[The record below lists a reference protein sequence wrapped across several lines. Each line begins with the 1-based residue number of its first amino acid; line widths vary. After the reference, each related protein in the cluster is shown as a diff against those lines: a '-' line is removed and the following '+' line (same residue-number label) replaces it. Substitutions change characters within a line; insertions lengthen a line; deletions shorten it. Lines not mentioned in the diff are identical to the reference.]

1 MKRCFTDVAAK
12 NPPPLCTPMPYLPF
26 VNFCMRLFDIYTVD
40 RNLHAC
46 IDLETR
52 IIGQPI
58 LILHFNCVKMGTDGI
73 SWSKPGEE
81 DAVTLQTK
89 PEASKPEV
97 SEPEVY
103 DEVDFEQQDLEVY
116 VNYTSTLSPEEE
128 ALIGQLKL

>member
-1 MKRCFTDVAAK
+1 
-12 NPPPLCTPMPYLPF
+12 MPYLPF